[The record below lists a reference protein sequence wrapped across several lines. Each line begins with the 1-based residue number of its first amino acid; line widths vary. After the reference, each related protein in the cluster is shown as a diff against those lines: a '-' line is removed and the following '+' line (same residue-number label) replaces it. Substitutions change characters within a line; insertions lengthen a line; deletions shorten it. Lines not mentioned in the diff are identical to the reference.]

1 MSSRAR
7 CVSTSGSSAEGQRT
21 LAGCRSS
28 PGGTMSRSLLRL
40 SPSTAIQRLSAYRR
54 SIGGGGRVA
63 DQQRSERRGGALMN
77 VDELGPEEFR
87 VAFTQEEH
95 ATFDERAPE
104 REVMLPL
111 SRMTPMQVFAAY
123 RRAEVDHDA

>member
-1 MSSRAR
+1 
-7 CVSTSGSSAEGQRT
+7 
-21 LAGCRSS
+21 
-28 PGGTMSRSLLRL
+28 
-40 SPSTAIQRLSAYRR
+40 
-54 SIGGGGRVA
+54 
-63 DQQRSERRGGALMN
+63 MN

-111 SRMTPMQVFAAY
+111 SRMTPMQAFAAF
-123 RRAEVDHDA
+123 RRAEVEADELPSRESAGRVARLMTVVWQAMPEWRDGTVSIGDALHRFWPGGRARA